1 MQPPSKTNHKATT
14 SSNPVLHRQFQFCTA
29 NVVHFFILTSRPIRR
44 FFHYEYGNFH
54 IHSVN
59 PDTLTKKFKNQIKR
73 KSCRNTS
80 TGFSL
85 WRRVRD
91 SNPRNGV
98 SVYTISNRAPSAISD
113 NSPYDRTF
121 KKVLNFQY
129 LYIIS
134 HCFTNCKTFFKK
146 RHKNVP
152 KLRRE

>member
-1 MQPPSKTNHKATT
+1 MSALSDADVQPPSKTNHKATT

-113 NSPYDRTF
+113 NSPYDRIT
-121 KKVLNFQY
+121 VRFQRFV
-129 LYIIS
+129 II
-134 HCFTNCKTFFKK
+134 TQILVKCK
-146 RHKNVP
+146 
-152 KLRRE
+152 LSLL